1 MDDNTITVAGYKAY
15 LFNVDTEQFT
25 EMPLFSASTAIKSLN
40 YNAES
45 GEVWYTDATIP
56 EGSESYTTHKIR
68 YSRNIEASVP
78 DRIINVDIDMYKVR
92 VRKW

>member
-1 MDDNTITVAGYKAY
+1 MPERFLGI
-15 LFNVDTEQFT
+15 DTSNYRT
-25 EMPLFSASTAIKSLN
+25 SAAI
-40 YNAES
+40 YNAET

-56 EGSESYTTHKIR
+56 EGDESWSSHKIR
-68 YSRNIEASVP
+68 YSRNTSASAP